1 MMYFARTCIET
12 TPWHSYHTSQD
23 KQTIT
28 DNPNNMANLTAQE
41 YAASKYH
48 ELTVKEPCTLTEF
61 IAKQFSGMSRNKIKD
76 ILKGHGVS
84 VDRKLV
90 TQWDYPLTPGMTVR
104 ISKHRRSTEL
114 NNKWVKIIYE
124 DKDIIVIEK
133 SIGILSMAATAKQFC
148 VKTVL
153 DEYFQ
158 KRHFK
163 CHAHVVHR
171 LDRDTSGLMVYAK
184 SIEAAQILER
194 DWKGRVYDRRYVAVL
209 SGKMERE
216 GGTVES
222 WLKDNKACITY
233 SSPTDNGGKLAITHY
248 HTLKATDSYSLVEMR
263 LETGRKNQIRVHMQD
278 LGHPVVGDV
287 KYGVAG
293 SPLGRLC
300 LHAFRLYLYHPI
312 TGERMQFETPIP
324 TNFQRLVDGNR
335 IEQNEKDEEEEN

>member
-1 MMYFARTCIET
+1 
-12 TPWHSYHTSQD
+12 
-23 KQTIT
+23 
-28 DNPNNMANLTAQE
+28 MANLSAQE
-41 YAASKYH
+41 YAASKYN
-48 ELTVKEPCTLTEF
+48 EFTVKETCTLTEF

-90 TQWDYPLTPGMTVR
+90 TQWDYPLTPGMQVR

-133 SIGILSMAATAKQFC
+133 AEGILSMAASAKQFC
-148 VKTVL
+148 VKTIL
-153 DEYFQ
+153 DEYFT

-184 SIEAAQILER
+184 SIEAAKILED
-194 DWKGRVYDRRYVAVL
+194 DWKGRVFDRRYVAVL
-209 SGKMERE
+209 SGNMQKE

-233 SSPTDNGGKLAITHY
+233 SSSTENGGKLAITHY
-248 HTLKATDSYSLVEMR
+248 HTLKATEDYSLVEMR
-263 LETGRKNQIRVHMQD
+263 LETGRKNQIRVHMAD
-278 LGHPVVGDV
+278 LGHPVVGDI
-287 KYGVAG
+287 KYGTGG

-300 LHAFRLYLYHPI
+300 LHAFRLFLYHPI
-312 TGERMQFETPIP
+312 TGERMEFQTPIP
-324 TNFQRLVDGNR
+324 TSFQYLVDSKIQRMNEDM
-335 IEQNEKDEEEEN
+335 EQTQL